1 MMNNLFIFHLVAEI
15 QLMRG
20 RNREVEI
27 QTLN

>member
-1 MMNNLFIFHLVAEI
+1 MMNNLFIFHLVVEI